1 MTIAFTFPGQGSQK
15 PGMGAPWVDHESWEL
30 VEEASDATGRDVG
43 RLLLDADAEELTQT
57 RNAQLSTFVLS
68 LVVLDAVERLGVEP
82 SVAAGHSLGEYSA
95 LTASG
100 ALDYADGVRLVA
112 ERGEAMQIAAE
123 ERHGTMAAVL
133 GLDDDKVEV
142 ACMRAAADVWAANF
156 NAPGNVVIA
165 GDPEGIEAA
174 AKIAKDLGASK
185 VLPIKVGGAFHTP
198 LMAPARDRLKK
209 ALAEVQFREM
219 EVPVVANVDATA
231 HEDPADWPGLLT
243 AQLCSPV
250 SWRQSLHTLSDRPVM
265 TFVELGPGTVLAGT
279 VKRTLDGTK
288 AISVGTPADLDTLLE
303 RIEGESAAAHHE
315 GEHLFMTERVVV
327 SPAAGLFE
335 PAPDLDR
342 GRPVE
347 AGDLLGTVGDA
358 EVRSPFSGRIEGVL
372 AHLGERVM
380 SRQPI
385 AWLRTAS

>member
-1 MTIAFTFPGQGSQK
+1 MTIAFMFPGQGSQK
-15 PGMGAPWVDHESWEL
+15 PGMGRPWLDHESWEL
-30 VEEASDATGRDVG
+30 VDEASEASGRDVA
-43 RLLLDADAEELTQT
+43 RLLLEADADELTQT
-57 RNAQLSTFVLS
+57 RNAQLSTYVLS
-68 LVVLDAVERLGVEP
+68 LVVLDAVERLGLEP
-82 SVAAGHSLGEYSA
+82 SVAAGHSLGEYTA
-95 LTASG
+95 LTAAG
-100 ALDYADGVRLVA
+100 ALEFADGVRLVA
-112 ERGEAMQIAAE
+112 ERGEAMQAAAD

-165 GDPEGIEAA
+165 GDTDGIAA
-174 AKIAKDLGASK
+174 AGRIAKELGASK

-198 LMAPARDRLKK
+198 LMTPARDRLKK
-209 ALAEVQFREM
+209 ALAEVTLREM
-219 EVPVVANVDATA
+219 ELPVVANVDAIA
-231 HEDPADWPGLLT
+231 HEDPADWAGLLT

-250 SWRQSLHTLSDRPVM
+250 SWRQSLHTLSDGGAAI
-265 TFVELGPGTVLAGT
+265 FVELGPGNVLAGT

-288 AISVGTPADLDTLLE
+288 ALTVGTPDDLDTLLE
-303 RIEGESAAAHHE
+303 RIEGDSAATHHE

-327 SPAAGLFE
+327 SPAAGLFA
-335 PAPDLDR
+335 PAADLDP
-342 GRPVE
+342 GKPVE

-385 AWLRTAS
+385 AWLRTA

>member
-15 PGMGAPWVDHESWEL
+15 PGMGRPWLDHESWEL
-30 VEEASDATGRDVG
+30 VDEASEAAGRDVA
-43 RLLLDADAEELTQT
+43 RLLLEADAEELTQT
-57 RNAQLSTFVLS
+57 RNAQLATYVLS
-68 LVVLDAVERLGVEP
+68 LVVLDAVEMLGVEP

-95 LTASG
+95 LTCAG
-100 ALDYADGVRLVA
+100 ALNFADGVRLVA

-133 GLDDDKVEV
+133 GLDDDQVEI

-165 GDPEGIEAA
+165 GDPEGIAA
-174 AKIAKDLGASK
+174 ATAIAKELGASK

-198 LMAPARDRLKK
+198 LMAPARDRLRK
-209 ALAEVQFREM
+209 ALAEVEFREM
-219 EVPVVANVDATA
+219 EVPVVANVDAAA
-231 HEDPADWPGLLT
+231 HEDPIDWPGLLT

-250 SWRQSLHTLSDRPVM
+250 SWRQTLHALEDRGVV
-265 TFVELGPGTVLAGT
+265 TYVELGPGSVLAGT
-279 VKRTLDGTK
+279 VKRTLDGTR
-288 AISVGTPADLDTLLE
+288 ALSVGTPDDLNTLLE

-327 SPAAGLFE
+327 SPAAGLFA
-335 PAPDLDR
+335 PAADL
-342 GRPVE
+342 GTGQTIE

-385 AWLRTAS
+385 AWLRTA